1 VSDLTWND
9 LADPTGDQLQ
19 SVLPGD
25 LHPIADNRL
34 RLIRGFSDEVF
45 PRLESHDSYL
55 FGELAYPTYDAVVDE
70 VGTVGIRVIID
81 FDRFISVTQT
91 PTDWPSG
98 IPMPDLSTVVG
109 QANSRQLLSGDC
121 IWLLLEFITA
131 QIDRLVDDAHER
143 TNELEYL
150 LNHDHEPPS
159 DCRQQIAR
167 LRNIYLQLESI
178 ITPTLSVA
186 KKIIDDR
193 LDLKKTVDG
202 VKIEIFPR
210 STEVYLIDVAERLRH
225 ARSRTQYG
233 RDMMKVLTDNLSSFL
248 ERKQAQ
254 AGNRLGAIASIML
267 LPTFVVGLYG
277 MNIDPEYFPE
287 FGWLNGYLVAW
298 LMIMA
303 ITVVQITFFRRKG
316 WL

>member
-55 FGELAYPTYDAVVDE
+55 FGELAYPMYDAVVDE

-121 IWLLLEFITA
+121 IWLLLEFITP

-186 KKIIDDR
+186 EKIIDDR

-202 VKIEIFPR
+202 GKIEIFPR
-210 STEVYLIDVAERLRH
+210 STEIYLIDVAERLRH

>member
-1 VSDLTWND
+1 MSDLTWND

>member
-1 VSDLTWND
+1 MNEMCWTHLE
-9 LADPTGDQLQ
+9 DPTETEIVGH
-19 SVLPGD
+19 LPAN
-25 LHPIADNRL
+25 LHEIAEQRL
-34 RLIRGFSDEVF
+34 RLVRDFSDEVF

-55 FGELAYPTYDAVVDE
+55 FGELAYPVYDAVVDE
-70 VGTVGIRVIID
+70 VGTLGIRVIID

-91 PTDWPSG
+91 PTDRPSA
-98 IPMPDLSTVVG
+98 IPMPDLSTVAG
-109 QANSRQLLSGDC
+109 QANSRQLPSGDC
-121 IWLLLEFITA
+121 IWLLLEFIAA

-167 LRNIYLQLESI
+167 LRNIYLQLETI

-186 KKIIDDR
+186 EKIIDDR

-202 VKIEIFPR
+202 GIIEIFPR
-210 STEVYLIDVAERLRH
+210 STEIYLIDVAERLRH

>member
-1 VSDLTWND
+1 MNEMCWTHLE
-9 LADPTGDQLQ
+9 DPTETEIVGH
-19 SVLPGD
+19 LPAN
-25 LHPIADNRL
+25 LHEIAEQRL
-34 RLIRGFSDEVF
+34 RLVRDFSDEVF

-55 FGELAYPTYDAVVDE
+55 FGELAYPVYDAVVDE
-70 VGTVGIRVIID
+70 VGTLGIRVIID

-91 PTDWPSG
+91 PTDRPSA
-98 IPMPDLSTVVG
+98 IPMPDLSTVAG
-109 QANSRQLLSGDC
+109 QANSRQLPSGDC
-121 IWLLLEFITA
+121 IWLLLEFIAA

-167 LRNIYLQLESI
+167 LRNIYLQLETI

-186 KKIIDDR
+186 EKIIDDR

-202 VKIEIFPR
+202 GKVEIFPR
-210 STEVYLIDVAERLRH
+210 STEIYLIDVAERLRH

>member
-1 VSDLTWND
+1 MNEMRWTHLE
-9 LADPTGDQLQ
+9 DPTETEIVGQL
-19 SVLPGD
+19 PAN
-25 LHPIADNRL
+25 LHEIAEQRL
-34 RLIRGFSDEVF
+34 RLVRDFSDEVF

-55 FGELAYPTYDAVVDE
+55 FGELAYPVYDAAVDE
-70 VGTVGIRVIID
+70 VGTIGIRVVID

-91 PTDWPSG
+91 PADRPSA
-98 IPMPDLSTVVG
+98 ISMPDLSTSAEK
-109 QANSRQLLSGDC
+109 ANSQQLPSGDC
-121 IWLLLEFITA
+121 IWVLLESITD
-131 QIDRLVDDAHER
+131 QLERLVDAAHER
-143 TNELEYL
+143 TNKLQYL
-150 LNHDHEPPS
+150 LNDDQEPPS

-167 LRNIYLQLESI
+167 LRNMYLQLETI
-178 ITPTLSVA
+178 ITPTLNVA
-186 KKIIDDR
+186 EKIIDDR
-193 LDLKKTVDG
+193 LDIKKTVDG
-202 VKIEIFPR
+202 AKVEIFPR
-210 STEVYLIDVAERLRH
+210 STEIYLIDIAEHLRH
-225 ARSRTQYG
+225 ARSRAQYG
-233 RDMMKVLTDNLSSFL
+233 RDMMNVLTDNLSSYL
-248 ERKQAQ
+248 DRTQAQ

>member
-1 VSDLTWND
+1 MSDLTWND
-9 LADPTGDQLQ
+9 FADPTGDQLQ
-19 SVLPGD
+19 SVLPAN

-34 RLIRGFSDEVF
+34 RLIRSFSDEVF

-55 FGELAYPTYDAVVDE
+55 FGELAYPVYNAVVDE
-70 VGTVGIRVIID
+70 IGTVGIRLVID

-91 PTDWPSG
+91 PIDRPSA
-98 IPMPDLSTVVG
+98 IPMPNLSTVVG
-109 QANSRQLLSGDC
+109 QANTDQLLSGDC
-121 IWLLLEFITA
+121 IWLLLGFIA
-131 QIDRLVDDAHER
+131 SQIERLVDDAHER

-167 LRNIYLQLESI
+167 LRNIYLQLETI
-178 ITPTLSVA
+178 ITPTLNVA
-186 KKIIDDR
+186 EKIIDDK
-193 LDLKKTVDG
+193 LDLKKRVDG
-202 VKIEIFPR
+202 VDVEIFPR
-210 STEVYLIDVAERLRH
+210 STEIHLIDVAEHLRH

-233 RDMMKVLTDNLSSFL
+233 RDMMNVLTDNLSSYL

-254 AGNRLGAIASIML
+254 AGNRLGAIAALML

>member
-1 VSDLTWND
+1 MSDLIWND
-9 LADPTGDQLQ
+9 LADPTGAQLQ

-55 FGELAYPTYDAVVDE
+55 FGELAYPMYDAVVDE

-109 QANSRQLLSGDC
+109 QANSRRLLSGDC
-121 IWLLLEFITA
+121 IWLLLEFIAA
-131 QIDRLVDDAHER
+131 QIDRLVDDALAR
-143 TNELEYL
+143 TNELENL
-150 LNHDHEPPS
+150 LTHDPEPPS

-167 LRNIYLQLESI
+167 LRNIYLQLETI

-186 KKIIDDR
+186 EKIIDDR

-202 VKIEIFPR
+202 RKIEIFPR
-210 STEVYLIDVAERLRH
+210 STEIYLIDVAERLRH

>member
-1 VSDLTWND
+1 MNEMCWTHLE
-9 LADPTGDQLQ
+9 DPTETEIVGH
-19 SVLPGD
+19 LPAN
-25 LHPIADNRL
+25 LHEIAEQRL
-34 RLIRGFSDEVF
+34 RLVRDFSDEVF

-55 FGELAYPTYDAVVDE
+55 FGELAYPVYNAVVDE
-70 VGTVGIRVIID
+70 IGTVGIRLVID

-91 PTDWPSG
+91 PIDRPSA
-98 IPMPDLSTVVG
+98 IPMPNLSTVVG
-109 QANSRQLLSGDC
+109 QANTDQLLSGDC
-121 IWLLLEFITA
+121 IWLLLGFIA
-131 QIDRLVDDAHER
+131 SQIERLVDDAHER

-167 LRNIYLQLESI
+167 LRNIYLQLETI
-178 ITPTLSVA
+178 ITPTLNVA
-186 KKIIDDR
+186 EKIIDDK
-193 LDLKKTVDG
+193 LDLKKRVDG
-202 VKIEIFPR
+202 VDVEIFPR
-210 STEVYLIDVAERLRH
+210 STEIHLIDVAEHLRH

-233 RDMMKVLTDNLSSFL
+233 RDMMNVLTDNLSSYL

-254 AGNRLGAIASIML
+254 AGNRLGAIAALML

>member
-1 VSDLTWND
+1 MSDLIWND
-9 LADPTGDQLQ
+9 FADPTGDQLQ

-55 FGELAYPTYDAVVDE
+55 FGELAYPVYDAVVDE
-70 VGTVGIRVIID
+70 VGTVGIRVVID

-91 PTDWPSG
+91 PTGRPSA
-98 IPMPDLSTVVG
+98 IPMPDLSTSAEE
-109 QANSRQLLSGDC
+109 ANSRQLLSGDC
-121 IWLLLEFITA
+121 IWLLLELIA
-131 QIDRLVDDAHER
+131 GQIDRLVDEAHER

-167 LRNIYLQLESI
+167 LRNIYLQLETI
-178 ITPTLSVA
+178 IAPTLNVA
-186 KKIIDDR
+186 EKIIDDR
-193 LDLKKTVDG
+193 LDLKRKVDG
-202 VKIEIFPR
+202 VEVEIFPR
-210 STEVYLIDVAERLRH
+210 STEIYLIDVAEHLRH
-225 ARSRTQYG
+225 ARSRAQYG
-233 RDMMKVLTDNLSSFL
+233 RDMMNVLTDNLSSYL

-287 FGWLNGYLVAW
+287 FGWLNGYLMAW
-298 LMIMA
+298 LMILL
-303 ITVVQITFFRRKG
+303 ITVVQFAFFRRKG

>member
-1 VSDLTWND
+1 MSDLTWND
-9 LADPTGDQLQ
+9 FADPTDDQLQ
-19 SVLPGD
+19 SVLPAD

-34 RLIRGFSDEVF
+34 RLIRSFSDEVF

-55 FGELAYPTYDAVVDE
+55 FGELAYPVYDAVADE
-70 VGTVGIRVIID
+70 IGTVGIRLVID

-91 PTDWPSG
+91 PTDRPSA
-98 IPMPDLSTVVG
+98 IPMPNLSAPAG
-109 QANSRQLLSGDC
+109 EANNDQLLSGDC
-121 IWLLLEFITA
+121 IWLLLGFIA
-131 QIDRLVDDAHER
+131 SQIERLVDDAHDR

-167 LRNIYLQLESI
+167 LRNIYLQLEAI
-178 ITPTLSVA
+178 ITPTLNVA
-186 KKIIDDR
+186 EKIIDDK
-193 LDLKKTVDG
+193 LDLKKQVDG
-202 VKIEIFPR
+202 ADVEIFPR
-210 STEVYLIDVAERLRH
+210 STEIHLIDVAEHLRH

-233 RDMMKVLTDNLSSFL
+233 RDMMNVLTDNLSSYL
-248 ERKQAQ
+248 ERKQTQ
-254 AGNRLGAIASIML
+254 AGNRLGAIAALML

-287 FGWLNGYLVAW
+287 FGWLNGYLMAW
-298 LMIMA
+298 LMILL
-303 ITVVQITFFRRKG
+303 ITVVQYTFFRRKG

>member
-186 KKIIDDR
+186 EKIIDDR

>member
-1 VSDLTWND
+1 MNEMRWTHLE
-9 LADPTGDQLQ
+9 DPTETEIVGH
-19 SVLPGD
+19 LPAN
-25 LHPIADNRL
+25 LHEIAEQRL
-34 RLIRGFSDEVF
+34 RLVRDFSDEVF

-55 FGELAYPTYDAVVDE
+55 FGELAYPVYDAVVDE
-70 VGTVGIRVIID
+70 VGTVGIRVVID

-91 PTDWPSG
+91 PIDRPSA

-167 LRNIYLQLESI
+167 LRNIYLQLETI

-186 KKIIDDR
+186 EKIIDDR

-202 VKIEIFPR
+202 GKVEIFPR
-210 STEVYLIDVAERLRH
+210 STEIYLIDVAERLRH

-233 RDMMKVLTDNLSSFL
+233 RDMMNVLTDNLSSFL

-287 FGWLNGYLVAW
+287 FGWLNGYLMAW
-298 LMIMA
+298 LMILSL
-303 ITVVQITFFRRKG
+303 TVVQLTFFRRKG

>member
-1 VSDLTWND
+1 MSDLIWND
-9 LADPTGDQLQ
+9 FKDPTEDQFQ
-19 SVLPGD
+19 SVLPAD

-34 RLIRGFSDEVF
+34 RLMRGFSDEVF

-55 FGELAYPTYDAVVDE
+55 FGELAYPMYDAVVDE

-81 FDRFISVTQT
+81 FDRFISVTKT

-98 IPMPDLSTVVG
+98 IPMPDLSRVVG

-121 IWLLLEFITA
+121 IWLLLEFIAA
-131 QIDRLVDDAHER
+131 QIDHLVDDAHER

-167 LRNIYLQLESI
+167 LRNIYLQLETI

-186 KKIIDDR
+186 EKIIDDR

-202 VKIEIFPR
+202 GKVEIFPR
-210 STEVYLIDVAERLRH
+210 STEIYLIDVAERLRH

>member
-1 VSDLTWND
+1 MSDLTWND
-9 LADPTGDQLQ
+9 LTDPTGDQLQ
-19 SVLPGD
+19 SALPGD

-34 RLIRGFSDEVF
+34 RLIRGFSEEVF

-55 FGELAYPTYDAVVDE
+55 FGELAYPMYDADVDE
-70 VGTVGIRVIID
+70 IGTVGIRVIID
-81 FDRFISVTQT
+81 FDRFISVIQT
-91 PTDWPSG
+91 PTDQPSA
-98 IPMPDLSTVVG
+98 IPMPNLSTVVG
-109 QANSRQLLSGDC
+109 QASSRQLLSGDC
-121 IWLLLEFITA
+121 IWLLLEYITA

-150 LNHDHEPPS
+150 LNHDHEPPL

-167 LRNIYLQLESI
+167 LRNIYLQLETI

-186 KKIIDDR
+186 EKIIDDR

-202 VKIEIFPR
+202 RKVEIFPR
-210 STEVYLIDVAERLRH
+210 STEIYLIDVAERLRH
-225 ARSRTQYG
+225 TRSRTQYG
-233 RDMMKVLTDNLSSFL
+233 RDMMNVLTDNLSSFL

>member
-1 VSDLTWND
+1 MNEMCWTHLE
-9 LADPTGDQLQ
+9 DPTETEIVGH
-19 SVLPGD
+19 LPAN
-25 LHPIADNRL
+25 LHEIADQRL
-34 RLIRGFSDEVF
+34 RLVRDFSDEVF

-55 FGELAYPTYDAVVDE
+55 FGELAYPVYDTATDE
-70 VGTVGIRVIID
+70 VGTIGIRVVID

-91 PTDWPSG
+91 PVDQPAAILMPNLSAPAGEANTD
-98 IPMPDLSTVVG
+98 
-109 QANSRQLLSGDC
+109 QLLSGDC
-121 IWLLLEFITA
+121 IWLLLGFIA
-131 QIDRLVDDAHER
+131 SQIERLVDDAHER

-167 LRNIYLQLESI
+167 LRNIYLQLETI
-178 ITPTLSVA
+178 IAPTLNVA
-186 KKIIDDR
+186 EKIIDDR
-193 LDLKKTVDG
+193 LDLKRKVDG
-202 VKIEIFPR
+202 VEVEIFPR
-210 STEVYLIDVAERLRH
+210 STEIYLIDVAEHLRH
-225 ARSRTQYG
+225 ARSRAQYG
-233 RDMMKVLTDNLSSFL
+233 RDMMNVLTDNLSSYL

-287 FGWLNGYLVAW
+287 FGWLNGYLMAW
-298 LMIMA
+298 LMILL
-303 ITVVQITFFRRKG
+303 ITAVQFAFFRRKG